1 LFAILASQVFVQFFQ
16 QKNKAAAAE
25 VVSVNKAFLP
35 FRGKK
40 GISPAGKP
48 LQGIQSTSSPHRC
61 TCSKPLIIGPVLSA
75 PLTLSLEK
83 GFRDLRKHYL

>member
-40 GISPAGKP
+40 GISPAGIPP
-48 LQGIQSTSSPHRC
+48 LASNPHH
-61 TCSKPLIIGPVLSA
+61 PHMDA
-75 PLTLSLEK
+75 PAPN
-83 GFRDLRKHYL
+83 H